1 MQFNEFAQKLSPN
14 DIPKCLPITQT
25 FQKYLNDASVYYSTK
40 KTLLFAEKPCP
51 FYDLYVCN
59 KIRRNKLFI
68 SQPIIAFNYS
78 IIYPININLKVRD
91 GHQDGGIHRESIQ
104 YKTV

>member
-1 MQFNEFAQKLSPN
+1 MDTGGYWMQFNEFAQKLSPN

-59 KIRRNKLFI
+59 KIRRNKLFE
-68 SQPIIAFNYS
+68 
-78 IIYPININLKVRD
+78 L
-91 GHQDGGIHRESIQ
+91 GESISGV
-104 YKTV
+104 TVEKLEQGLENLC